1 LGSTARIYNDSAT
14 LLLQR
19 PSNSRSG
26 QVLIN
31 NANGGIK
38 YYAGNNGAGENGTI
52 AHEFVSD
59 APSNGTVLARIN
71 SYGIGLG
78 ANTPSSGTG
87 ITFPA
92 TQSASSDANT
102 LDDYEEGTWSPTVT
116 SSGGSITSYTS
127 DGTYTKIGRSV
138 LITAR
143 VGLTNVGTA
152 SGNLNIT
159 NFPFTSAG
167 TSMQMPMI
175 VREGNVT
182 GQVYQIFLNNAAV
195 LGTMQTLT
203 GGGISWTNGLSYG
216 AMGVYPA
223 AS

>member
-1 LGSTARIYNDSAT
+1 MLMVGEARFESGIRGAGTYLPMTFLTGGSESLRLSATTKAVILAGGSTSA
-14 LLLQR
+14 
-19 PSNSRSG
+19 
-26 QVLIN
+26 
-31 NANGGIK
+31 
-38 YYAGNNGAGENGTI
+38 
-52 AHEFVSD
+52 D
-59 APSNGTVLARIN
+59 
-71 SYGIGLG
+71 
-78 ANTPSSGTG
+78 GTG

-143 VGLTNVGTA
+143 IGLTNVGTA
-152 SGNLNIT
+152 NGNLNIT

-195 LGTMQTLT
+195 LGTMQTLS
-203 GGGISWTNGLSYG
+203 GGGISWTNGYSYG